1 MCFHYICCSCY
12 NSVITDLFTI
22 DLIFS
27 PKTTPMCAVNRVFCV
42 HMKKHFHAVQKS
54 DFSNINNSKRN
65 LHEFQFIANEAEY
78 KTFNLRDMIHD
89 VVSLNTHSIVFTRG
103 KNPRFH
109 YTSNICDF
117 YQN

>member
-1 MCFHYICCSCY
+1 
-12 NSVITDLFTI
+12 
-22 DLIFS
+22 
-27 PKTTPMCAVNRVFCV
+27 MCAVNRVFCV